1 MPVHE
6 AKKRHGW
13 KNDRVIATRYV
24 SSVKGYHIG
33 FRFPRNPY
41 HSNNAAIFE
50 FYQQHGGLCFQSGI
64 GPGAEQFVTFHDV
77 YNAETA
83 DKKLQELL
91 PQLSELLESLDRL

>member
-1 MPVHE
+1 MGAAGNWAIRASSSTETHE
-6 AKKRHGW
+6 
-13 KNDRVIATRYV
+13 
-24 SSVKGYHIG
+24 
-33 FRFPRNPY
+33 
-41 HSNNAAIFE
+41 E
-50 FYQQHGGLCFQSGI
+50 LHGGLCFQSGI